1 MSWFWA
7 NIPLMVV
14 FFGLWAGIPL
24 WYTLTRWRAE
34 LNAKHAALALAPA
47 AATAAAPA
55 AVPETRA
62 LAYAGAQSVNGN

>member
-24 WYTLTRWRAE
+24 WYTHTRWRAE
-34 LNAKHAALALAPA
+34 LDAKHAELAPA
-47 AATAAAPA
+47 PVAAPA
-55 AVPETRA
+55 PAPAVTAVPETRR
-62 LAYAGAQSVNGN
+62 LAYAGRDR